1 MAERLNSSNQGR
13 LALQSSGVQ
22 AFDPVGKQ
30 LDAKGNTLPQIAELQ
45 DAEMI
50 RQVLALSGEDY
61 DEMGFLGGMAS
72 STTAKN
78 IAQSQYEVFNDLLH
92 EQDFADGE
100 FLHQYN
106 AGFYY
111 NPDNRTSGRKTRS
124 QKYGVGPTF
133 RGIALPASA
142 LVDLPTSTSNWKR
155 PRTVAAGYDYD
166 EESDLGTITVV
177 FRDGTFYNYYDV
189 PSSVWVQFHASF
201 SKGPMLNKASS
212 KGKQAQDGKLLAYK
226 HGPADMSQ
234 LSKRAQEFLYR
245 VARTVQIY
253 SRETAPRTD
262 SRTNKAYQSGKY
274 TTVGAAQNVRVGRK
288 RDLNKAAKNNGYNPN
303 RNAGRNKKP

>member
-1 MAERLNSSNQGR
+1 MAERLNSSNQGKY
-13 LALQSSGVQ
+13 ALESSGVQ
-22 AFDPVGKQ
+22 AFDPVGVQ
-30 LDAKGNTLPQIAELQ
+30 FDAKGNTMKQLADLQ
-45 DAEMI
+45 DIESQ
-50 RQVLALSGEDY
+50 RRTLALSNEEY
-61 DEMGFLGGMAS
+61 DEMGFLGGLAS
-72 STTAKN
+72 ATTARN
-78 IAQSQYEVFNDLLH
+78 IAQGQYEIFHDLLY
-92 EQDFADGE
+92 EDDFEDGE

-124 QKYGVGPTF
+124 RKYDVGPTF
-133 RGIALPASA
+133 RGVALPASA

-155 PRTVAAGYDYD
+155 PRTVAAGYEYD
-166 EESDLGTITVV
+166 EESDLGTVTVV

-201 SKGPMLNKASS
+201 SKGPMLNRASS

-234 LSKRAQEFLYR
+234 LSQRAQEFLYR

-253 SRETAPRTD
+253 SRESAPRID
-262 SRTNKAYQSGKY
+262 PRTKKEFQSGKY
-274 TTVGAAQNVRVGRK
+274 TTVGATQNARVGRK
-288 RDLNKAAKNNGYNPN
+288 RNLNLAAKRGGYNPG
-303 RNAGRNKKP
+303 RNAGKNKRP

>member
-1 MAERLNSSNQGR
+1 MAERLNSSNQGK
-13 LALQSSGVQ
+13 LALGSSGVQ
-22 AFDPVGKQ
+22 AYDPVGYE
-30 LDAKGNTLPQIAELQ
+30 LGAKGRTMEQIAELQ
-45 DAEMI
+45 NVESI
-50 RQVLALSGEDY
+50 RTALALANEQY
-61 DEMGFLGGMAS
+61 DEMGFLGGIAS
-72 STTAKN
+72 STTARN
-78 IAQSQYEVFNDLLH
+78 IAQSQNEIFNDLLY
-92 EQDFADGE
+92 EKDFADGE

-124 QKYGVGPTF
+124 KKYDVGPTF
-133 RGIALPASA
+133 RGIALPPSA
-142 LVDLPTSTSNWKR
+142 LADLPTSTSNWKR

-166 EESDLGTITVV
+166 EESDLGTVTVV

-189 PSSVWVQFHASF
+189 PSSVWVEFHASF
-201 SKGPMLNKASS
+201 SKGPMLNRASS
-212 KGKQAQDGKLLAYK
+212 KGKQAQDGKLLSYK

-253 SRETAPRTD
+253 ARETSPRID
-262 SRTNKAYQSGKY
+262 SRTNKAYQSGRY

-288 RDLNKAAKNNGYNPN
+288 RNLNKAAKKGGYNPN
-303 RNAGRNKKP
+303 RNAGRNKRP